1 MVQQTTAASISN
13 PATAPKQHTASTTAT
28 ATSPDTATDEQSSTN
43 NLANTKEKTPMCL
56 INELARYNK
65 VNCCIRY
72 FDFDFYMPSD
82 ALRKI
87 SS

>member
-1 MVQQTTAASISN
+1 MVQQTTAAPISN
-13 PATAPKQHTASTTAT
+13 PATAPKQHTVGTTAT

-65 VNCCIRY
+65 VLKQ
-72 FDFDFYMPSD
+72 FY
-82 ALRKI
+82 RI
-87 SS
+87 IWF

>member
-1 MVQQTTAASISN
+1 MSLICFIGMVQQTTAASISN
-13 PATAPKQHTASTTAT
+13 PATAPKQHTAGTTAT

-65 VNCCIRY
+65 VNCCIR
-72 FDFDFYMPSD
+72 
-82 ALRKI
+82 
-87 SS
+87 

>member
-1 MVQQTTAASISN
+1 MFVICLIGMVQQTTAAPINN
-13 PATAPKQHTASTTAT
+13 PTTAPKQHTAGTTAT

-65 VNCCIRY
+65 VICCIE
-72 FDFDFYMPSD
+72 
-82 ALRKI
+82 
-87 SS
+87 

>member
-1 MVQQTTAASISN
+1 MVQQTTAAPISN
-13 PATAPKQHTASTTAT
+13 PATAPKQHTVGTTAT

-65 VNCCIRY
+65 VLKQ
-72 FDFDFYMPSD
+72 FY
-82 ALRKI
+82 RI
-87 SS
+87 I